1 MNHVLSD
8 MIVRIRNA
16 SRAKQFYVEV
26 YNTKMAQSLAQ
37 ILLAEGFIQDV
48 RNSHNDS
55 HLVLELKYIGK
66 TACFTDAKIL
76 STPGVRMYAG
86 VKNIP
91 KVLGGLGVVV
101 LSTSQGII
109 TDKKARALHIGGE
122 LLCSIW

>member
-1 MNHVLSD
+1 

-16 SRAKQFYVEV
+16 SRAKQLYVEV
-26 YNTKMAQSLAQ
+26 YNTKMARSLAQ

-48 RNSHNDS
+48 SVNDS

-66 TACFTDAKIL
+66 TACLTDAKVL
-76 STPGVRMYAG
+76 SKPGVRMYAG
-86 VKNIP
+86 VKDIP
-91 KVLGGLGVVV
+91 RVLGGLGVVV

>member
-8 MIVRIRNA
+8 MLVRIRNA

-26 YNTKMAQSLAQ
+26 YNTKMAQSLAH
-37 ILLAEGFIQDV
+37 ILLVEGFIQDMTI
-48 RNSHNDS
+48 NDS

-66 TACFTDAKIL
+66 TPCFTDAKIL
-76 STPGVRMYAG
+76 STPGVRMYSG
-86 VKNIP
+86 VKHIP
-91 KVLGGLGVVV
+91 KVLGGLGIVV

-109 TDKKARALHIGGE
+109 TDKKARTLHIGGE